1 MQTVKA
7 LKAKLQKQ
15 WQNQVFYKQW
25 LCGELSFPLQVSLK
39 RPTDKQ
45 LLHDFAVL
53 TAAQQAFERELLP
66 HAGVS
71 LLKQQVSYATMGRQ
85 NVPVAVVFESP
96 EALARF
102 CGKWQEW
109 QQFIADSKRLHA
121 GFPHVRI
128 GQQISIKQ
136 LLNHAGEWEKLI
148 AIAHF
153 FRANPLP
160 GCYLRELPV
169 AGVDSKF
176 IEHRKQTVK
185 TLLDAVLPADAIN
198 SQYTQMG
205 EHGFEKR
212 FGLRFDEPQ
221 IRFRLLDP
229 QLYYEVGGLRDIS
242 LPISHFAQLSLM
254 VDRVFIT
261 ENLVNGLAFPNVK
274 NALVIFGKG
283 YSVQLLK
290 QIQWL
295 HRCRLYYWGD
305 VDTDGFAMLSQ
316 IRGYFS
322 NTQSLLMDEATLLAT
337 KPFWGAEAL
346 NKRQTPESLPNLI
359 PAEAAL
365 YSKLKAD
372 HWQPRLRLEQER
384 IPFSLLTEQLR
395 QLGCK

>member
-1 MQTVKA
+1 VQTVKA

-15 WQNQVFYKQW
+15 WQNQVYYKQW
-25 LCGELSFPLQVSLK
+25 LSGDWTFPLQISLK

-45 LLHDFAVL
+45 LLHDFAAL
-53 TAAQQAFERELLP
+53 SASQQTFERELR
-66 HAGVS
+66 HYAGVS

-85 NVPVAVVFESP
+85 NVPVAMAFESP

-109 QQFIADSKRLHA
+109 QQFIADAKRLKA
-121 GFPHVRI
+121 GLPQVRI
-128 GQQISIKQ
+128 GQQVSIKQ
-136 LLNHAGEWEKLI
+136 VLNHAGEWEKLV

-153 FRANPLP
+153 FRLNPVP
-160 GCYLRELPV
+160 DCYLRELPI

-176 IEHRKQTVK
+176 IEHRKQIVK
-185 TLLDAVLPADAIN
+185 TLLDVILPTEAIN
-198 SQYTQMG
+198 GQYTQLS

-229 QLYYEVGGLRDIS
+229 QLYYEFGGLQDIS
-242 LPISHFAQLSLM
+242 LPISHFSQLSLM

-290 QIQWL
+290 QIEWL
-295 HRCRLYYWGD
+295 NHCRLYYWGD
-305 VDTDGFAMLSQ
+305 IDTDGFAMLSQ

-337 KPFWGAEAL
+337 KPFWGEEAL
-346 NKRQTPESLPNLI
+346 NKRPTPESLPNLL
-359 PAEAAL
+359 PAEAEL
-365 YSKLKAD
+365 YIKLKAE

-384 IPFSLLTEQLR
+384 IPFALLTEQLR
-395 QLGCK
+395 LLGCK

>member
-15 WQNQVFYKQW
+15 WQNLVFYKQW
-25 LCGELSFPLQVSLK
+25 LSDELSFPLQVSLK

-53 TAAQQAFERELLP
+53 TTAQQAFERELLP

-85 NVPVAVVFESP
+85 NVPVAVVFESS

-109 QQFIADSKRLHA
+109 QQFIADSKRLQA
-121 GFPHVRI
+121 GLPHVRI

-136 LLNHAGEWEKLI
+136 LLNHAGEWDKLI
-148 AIAHF
+148 AITHF
-153 FRANPLP
+153 FMANLMPE
-160 GCYLRELPV
+160 CYMRELPI

-176 IEHRKQTVK
+176 IEHRKLIVK
-185 TLLDAVLPADAIN
+185 TLLDAVLPAEAIN
-198 SQYTQMG
+198 SQYTHLG

-229 QLYYEVGGLRDIS
+229 QFYYEFGGLRDIT
-242 LPISHFAQLSLM
+242 LPISHFAELSLM

-295 HRCRLYYWGD
+295 NNCRLYYWGD
-305 VDTDGFAMLSQ
+305 IDTDGFAMLSQ

-337 KPFWGAEAL
+337 KPFWGEEEL
-346 NKRQTPESLPNLI
+346 NKRQTPESLSNLL
-359 PAEAAL
+359 PFEAAL
-365 YSKLKAD
+365 YTKLKAD

-384 IPFSLLTEQLR
+384 IPFALLTEQLR
-395 QLGCK
+395 LLGCK

>member
-160 GCYLRELPV
+160 GCYLRELPI

-185 TLLDAVLPADAIN
+185 TLLDSVLPADAIN

-221 IRFRLLDP
+221 IRFRLLDT
-229 QLYYEVGGLRDIS
+229 QLYYEFGGLRDIT

-283 YSVQLLK
+283 YSIQLLK

-295 HRCRLYYWGD
+295 NNCRLYYWGD
-305 VDTDGFAMLSQ
+305 IDTDGFAMLSQ

-322 NTQSLLMDEATLLAT
+322 NTQSLLMDETTLLAT
-337 KPFWGAEAL
+337 KPFWGEEEL
-346 NKRQTPESLPNLI
+346 NKRQTPESLPNLL
-359 PAEAAL
+359 PAEAEL
-365 YSKLKAD
+365 YIKLKTEY
-372 HWQPRLRLEQER
+372 WQPRLRLEQER
-384 IPFSLLTEQLR
+384 IPFSLLSEQLR

>member
-15 WQNQVFYKQW
+15 WQNQMFYKQW
-25 LCGELSFPLQVSLK
+25 LCGELLFPLQVSLK

-53 TAAQQAFERELLP
+53 TTAQQAFERELLP
-66 HAGVS
+66 YAGVS

-109 QQFIADSKRLHA
+109 QQFIADAKLLQA
-121 GFPHVRI
+121 GLPHVRI
-128 GQQISIKQ
+128 GQQISIKL

-153 FRANPLP
+153 FRANPIP
-160 GCYLRELPV
+160 GCYPRELPI
-169 AGVDSKF
+169 AGVDSKY

-185 TLLDAVLPADAIN
+185 TLLDSVLPADAIN
-198 SQYTQMG
+198 SQYSQMG

-221 IRFRLLDP
+221 IRFRLLDT
-229 QLYYEVGGLRDIS
+229 QLYYEFGGLRDIT

-283 YSVQLLK
+283 YSIQLLK

-295 HRCRLYYWGD
+295 NNCRLYYWGD
-305 VDTDGFAMLSQ
+305 IDTDGFAMLSQ

-322 NTQSLLMDEATLLAT
+322 NTQSLLMDETTLLAT
-337 KPFWGAEAL
+337 KPFWGEEEL
-346 NKRQTPESLPNLI
+346 NKRQTPASLPNLL
-359 PAEAAL
+359 PAEAEL
-365 YSKLKAD
+365 YIKLKTE

-384 IPFSLLTEQLR
+384 IPFALLTEQLR
-395 QLGCK
+395 LLGCK